1 MVDVEL
7 LCAKSFSGADREIVD
22 RFVELQQ
29 VLIEGDIEKLD
40 EILSDDFEFTQV
52 PNKSQTKEEFIAEI
66 NDGTM
71 NFSKSDI
78 MDPTILFDDDDSASM
93 ISKVRLTAEVN
104 GRELRWISNTVAN
117 FRKTDEIWQVVGWD
131 S

>member
-7 LCAKSFSGADREIVD
+7 LCVKSFSGADQEIVD
-22 RFVELQQ
+22 RFVEFQQ
-29 VLIEGDIEKLD
+29 ALVEGNMEKLD

-52 PNKSQTKEEFIAEI
+52 PKKSQNKSEFLAEMD
-66 NDGTM
+66 DGTM
-71 NFSKSDI
+71 DFSKSDI
-78 MDPTILFDDDDSASM
+78 MDPTILFDDDNSASM
-93 ISKVRLTAEVN
+93 ISKVRLTAKVN

-117 FRKTDEIWQVVGWD
+117 FKKTDGIWQVVGWD

>member
-7 LCAKSFSGADREIVD
+7 LCVKSFSGADQEIVD

-52 PNKSQTKEEFIAEI
+52 PNKSRTKKEFMDEI
-66 NDGTM
+66 NGGTM
-71 NFSKSDI
+71 DFSKSDI
-78 MDPTILFDDDDSASM
+78 MDPTILFDDDSASM

-117 FRKTDEIWQVVGWD
+117 FTRVDGIWHIVGWD
-131 S
+131 N